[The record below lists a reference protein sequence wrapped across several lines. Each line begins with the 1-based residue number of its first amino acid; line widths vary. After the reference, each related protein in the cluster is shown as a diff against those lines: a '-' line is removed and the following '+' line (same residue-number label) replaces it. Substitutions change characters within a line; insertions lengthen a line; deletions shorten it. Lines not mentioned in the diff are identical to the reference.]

1 MKLKELL
8 AGLEILSANL
18 DLETEITGVSYDSRQ
33 VKSGDLFVALSGY
46 TADGHRFIPQ
56 AMAAGAAAALCQT
69 PPEDGTPYVQVK
81 DSRRALAVAGGNFF
95 GHPAEA
101 MTMVGITGTNGKTT
115 TTYLLKAILE
125 ARGETVGL
133 IGTNQN
139 MIGQEVIP
147 TERTTPE
154 SFELQKLFA
163 RMRDAGC
170 TYVVMEVSSHALFLD
185 RVYGIRYQVGVFTNL
200 TQDHL
205 DFHKTMEAY
214 CDAKA
219 LLFRSCETGVVNAA
233 DPWTPRLPADSTC
246 KVISFSSV
254 SGSRAG
260 AAEPPRGKD
269 CGMDSLHGT
278 GESGASEPR
287 NPRPAGGGACK
298 ANSLSGSCPADL
310 WSENACLAADHVA
323 FTAVYGETR
332 VPVRV
337 NIPGRF
343 MIDNALDVLGAA
355 LALGI
360 PLEESAAVLARVPH
374 VKGRVEVVPTPGKDY
389 TVLID
394 YAHSPDSLENVLTTV
409 KGFAKGRT
417 VALFGCGGDRD
428 KSKRPKMGRVAA
440 GTADFVIVTTDNP
453 RTERPADIIADILP
467 GLEGSGT
474 PYEVVED
481 RVEAIRW
488 AMDHARA
495 GDVIV
500 LCGKGHETYQ
510 EVGHEKRH
518 MDEREIVAEYL

>member
-8 AGLEILSANL
+8 EGLEILSAGA
-18 DLETEITGVSYDSRQ
+18 DLEMEIGGVCYDSRQ
-33 VKSGDLFVALSGY
+33 VKPGDLFVALSGY
-46 TADGHRFIPQ
+46 SVDGHRFIPQ
-56 AMAAGAAAALCQT
+56 AMAAGAAAVVCQT
-69 PPEDGTPYVQVK
+69 PPEGDEVPYVRVT
-81 DSRRALAVAGGNFF
+81 DSRRALAMAGANFF
-95 GHPAEA
+95 GHPARD

-115 TTYLLKAILE
+115 STYLLKAILE
-125 ARGETVGL
+125 ARGEKVGL

-139 MIGQEVIP
+139 MIGQEVLP

-185 RVYGIRYQVGVFTNL
+185 RVYGVPYKAGVFTNL

-205 DFHKTMEAY
+205 DFHKTMEDY

-219 LLFRSCETGVVNAA
+219 ILFRNCETGVVNAA
-233 DPWTPRLPADSTC
+233 DPWTPRLLKDATC
-246 KVISFSSV
+246 KVVTFSS
-254 SGSRAG
+254 
-260 AAEPPRGKD
+260 
-269 CGMDSLHGT
+269 T
-278 GESGASEPR
+278 GD
-287 NPRPAGGGACK
+287 
-298 ANSLSGSCPADL
+298 ADL
-310 WSENACLAADHVA
+310 RAEDAVLAADHVA
-323 FTAVYGETR
+323 FTAVCGGER
-332 VPVRV
+332 VPIRV
-337 NIPGRF
+337 NIPGHF

-360 PLEESAAVLARVPH
+360 PLEESAAVLSQVPH

-394 YAHSPDSLENVLTTV
+394 YAHSPDSLVNVLTTV

-428 KSKRPKMGRVAA
+428 KAKRPKMGRAA
-440 GTADFVIVTTDNP
+440 AEIADFVIVTTDNP
-453 RTERPADIIADILP
+453 RTERPGDIIAGILP
-467 GLEGSGT
+467 GLAGTGT
-474 PYEVVED
+474 PYEVIED
-481 RVEAIRW
+481 RVEAIHW
-488 AMDHARA
+488 ALDHARA
-495 GDVIV
+495 GDVVV

-518 MDEREIVAEYL
+518 MDEREIVAEYLSK

>member
-8 AGLEILSANL
+8 SGLDILSAAA
-18 DLETEITGVSYDSRQ
+18 DLEMEIGGVCYDSRQ
-33 VKSGDLFVALSGY
+33 VEPGDLFVALSGY
-46 TADGHRFIPQ
+46 TVDGHKFISQ
-56 AMAAGAAAALCQT
+56 AMASGAAAVLCQV
-69 PPEDGTPYVQVK
+69 PPEGEGIPYVQTA
-81 DSRRALAVAGGNFF
+81 DSRRALAAVGANFF
-95 GHPAEA
+95 GHPARDMIMA
-101 MTMVGITGTNGKTT
+101 GVTGTNGKTT
-115 TTYLLKAILE
+115 STYLLKAILE
-125 ARGETVGL
+125 ARGEKVGL

-139 MIGQEVIP
+139 MIGQEVLP

-170 TYVVMEVSSHALFLD
+170 THVVMEVSSHALFLD
-185 RVYGIRYQVGVFTNL
+185 RVYGVPYKVGVFTNL

-205 DFHKTMEAY
+205 DFHKTMEDY

-219 LLFRSCETGVVNAA
+219 ILFRNCETGVVNAA
-233 DPWTPRLPADSTC
+233 DPWTARLLKDASC
-246 KVISFSSV
+246 KILTFSS
-254 SGSRAG
+254 SG
-260 AAEPPRGKD
+260 E
-269 CGMDSLHGT
+269 
-278 GESGASEPR
+278 
-287 NPRPAGGGACK
+287 
-298 ANSLSGSCPADL
+298 ADL
-310 WSENACLAADHVA
+310 RAEDAVLAADHVA
-323 FTAVYGETR
+323 FTAVGGGRR

-337 NIPGRF
+337 NIPGQF

-360 PLEESAAVLARVPH
+360 PLEESAAVLTRVPH

-428 KSKRPKMGRVAA
+428 RAKRPKMGRAA
-440 GTADFVIVTTDNP
+440 AEIADFVIVTTDNP
-453 RTERPADIIADILP
+453 RTERPGDIIADILP
-467 GLEGSGT
+467 GLEGTGT
-474 PYEVVED
+474 PYTVLED

-488 AMDHARA
+488 ALDHARP

-518 MDEREIVAEYL
+518 MDEREIVAEYLK

>member
-8 AGLEILSANL
+8 SGLEILSDAA
-18 DLETEITGVSYDSRQ
+18 DLETEIGGVCYDSRQ
-33 VKSGDLFVALSGY
+33 VEPGDLFVALSGY
-46 TADGHRFIPQ
+46 TVDGHKFISQ
-56 AMAAGAAAALCQT
+56 AMASGAAAVLCQV
-69 PPEDGTPYVQVK
+69 PPEGKGIPYVQTA
-81 DSRRALAVAGGNFF
+81 DSRRALAAVGANFF
-95 GHPAEA
+95 AHPARD
-101 MTMVGITGTNGKTT
+101 MTMVGVTGTNGKTT
-115 TTYLLKAILE
+115 STYLLKAILE
-125 ARGETVGL
+125 ARGEKVGL

-139 MIGQEVIP
+139 MIGQEVLP

-170 TYVVMEVSSHALFLD
+170 THVVMEVSSHALFLD
-185 RVYGIRYQVGVFTNL
+185 RVYGVPYKVGVFTNL

-205 DFHKTMEAY
+205 DFHKTMEDY

-219 LLFRSCETGVVNAA
+219 ILFRNCETGVVNAA
-233 DPWTPRLPADSTC
+233 DPWTARLLKDASC
-246 KVISFSSV
+246 KIIAFSS
-254 SGSRAG
+254 SG
-260 AAEPPRGKD
+260 E
-269 CGMDSLHGT
+269 
-278 GESGASEPR
+278 
-287 NPRPAGGGACK
+287 
-298 ANSLSGSCPADL
+298 ADL
-310 WSENACLAADHVA
+310 QAEDAVLAADHVA
-323 FTAVYGETR
+323 FMAVCGGKR

-337 NIPGRF
+337 NIPGHF

-355 LALGI
+355 LVLGI
-360 PLEESAAVLARVPH
+360 PLEESAAVLTRVPH

-428 KSKRPKMGRVAA
+428 RAKRPKMGRAA
-440 GTADFVIVTTDNP
+440 AEIADFVIVTTDNP
-453 RTERPADIIADILP
+453 RTERPGDIIADILP
-467 GLEGSGT
+467 GLEGTGT
-474 PYEVVED
+474 PYTVLED
-481 RVEAIRW
+481 RVEASRG
-488 AMDHARA
+488 ALDHARP

-518 MDEREIVAEYL
+518 MDEREIVAEYLK

>member
-1 MKLKELL
+1 MKLQELL
-8 AGLEILSANL
+8 EGLEILSANVN
-18 DLETEITGVSYDSRQ
+18 LETEIAQVCYDSRQ
-33 VKSGDLFVALSGY
+33 VKPGDLFVALSGY
-46 TADGHRFIPQ
+46 TVDGHRFIPQ
-56 AMAAGAAAALCQT
+56 AIASGAAAVLCQVL
-69 PPEDGTPYVQVK
+69 PENGETPYVQVA
-81 DSRRALAVAGGNFF
+81 DSRRALAVTGANFF
-95 GHPAEA
+95 GRPADT
-101 MTMVGITGTNGKTT
+101 MTMVGMTGTNGKTT
-115 TTYLLKAILE
+115 STYLLKAILE
-125 ARGETVGL
+125 ARGEKVGL

-139 MIGQEVIP
+139 MIGEEVLP

-170 TYVVMEVSSHALFLD
+170 AYVVMEVSSHALFLD
-185 RVYGIRYQVGVFTNL
+185 RVYGVSYEVGVFTNL

-205 DFHKTMEAY
+205 DFHKTMEDY

-219 LLFRSCETGVVNAA
+219 LLFQNCKTGVVNAG
-233 DPWTPRLPADSTC
+233 DPWTPRLLKDATC
-246 KVISFSSV
+246 KVVTFSS
-254 SGSRAG
+254 AG
-260 AAEPPRGKD
+260 AA
-269 CGMDSLHGT
+269 
-278 GESGASEPR
+278 
-287 NPRPAGGGACK
+287 
-298 ANSLSGSCPADL
+298 DL
-310 WSENACLAADHVA
+310 WPEDVLLAEDHVA
-323 FTAVYGETR
+323 FTAVHGGER

-337 NIPGRF
+337 NIPGHF
-343 MIDNALDVLGAA
+343 MVDNTLDVLGAA

-394 YAHSPDSLENVLTTV
+394 YAHSPDSLVNVLTTV

-428 KSKRPKMGRVAA
+428 KAKRPKMGRAVAEI
-440 GTADFVIVTTDNP
+440 ADFAIVTTDNP

-467 GLEGSGT
+467 GLEGTGT
-474 PYEVVED
+474 PYEIIED
-481 RVEAIRW
+481 RVEAVHW
-488 AMDHARA
+488 AMDHAQA

-518 MDEREIVAEYL
+518 MDEREIVAEHLR